1 MIFQSIL
8 TQFQTLSSGTDAF
21 KKLKQLCEQ
30 NIPLA
35 TDSSE
40 QTALFLIYGF
50 AKNYV
55 LLYEDRAVTSEFAQ
69 AAKQQLL
76 DYMLQLDNAIQTGQ
90 KDQIL
95 DSLNQVTAEYMQTSR
110 VF

>member
-21 KKLKQLCEQ
+21 KQLKQVCEQ
-30 NIPLA
+30 SIPLA

-55 LLYEDRAVTSEFAQ
+55 LLYEDQAVTSEFAQ

-76 DYMLQLDNAIQTGQ
+76 DYML
-90 KDQIL
+90 KL
-95 DSLNQVTAEYMQTSR
+95 DSAFRR
-110 VF
+110 VKKT

>member
-30 NIPLA
+30 SIPLA

-55 LLYEDRAVTSEFAQ
+55 LLYKDQAVTSEFAQ

-76 DYMLQLDNAIQTGQ
+76 DYMLKLDSAIQTGQ
-90 KDQIL
+90 KDLIL
-95 DSLNQVTAEYMQTSR
+95 DSLNQVTADYMRSSR

>member
-21 KKLKQLCEQ
+21 KQLKQVCEQ
-30 NIPLA
+30 SIPLA

-55 LLYEDRAVTSEFAQ
+55 LLYEDQAVTSEFAQ

-76 DYMLQLDNAIQTGQ
+76 DYMLKLDRAIQTGQ
-90 KDQIL
+90 KDLIL
-95 DSLNQVTAEYMQTSR
+95 DSLNQVTADYMRSSR

>member
-21 KKLKQLCEQ
+21 KQLKQICEQ
-30 NIPLA
+30 SIPLA

-55 LLYEDRAVTSEFAQ
+55 LLYEDQAVTSEFAQ

-76 DYMLQLDNAIQTGQ
+76 DYMLKLDSAIQTGQ
-90 KDQIL
+90 KDLIL
-95 DSLNQVTAEYMQTSR
+95 DSLNQVTADYMRSSR

>member
-8 TQFQTLSSGTDAF
+8 TQFQTLSSG
-21 KKLKQLCEQ
+21 
-30 NIPLA
+30 
-35 TDSSE
+35 
-40 QTALFLIYGF
+40 
-50 AKNYV
+50 
-55 LLYEDRAVTSEFAQ
+55 FAQ

-95 DSLNQVTAEYMQTSR
+95 DSLNQVTAEYMQSSR